1 MSVANII
8 NDGAA
13 IVSNTIMPIST
24 REIYRG
30 NTVLRV
36 TAGTNGFS
44 GSGSKTFIRIEDIRG
59 NDLKAV
65 LTDDATG
72 IELLLIG
79 ESELEAIVEGLRFI
93 AEEIEEQA
101 ATIKDESQPAEK
113 TKAPEHLLKDLRERL
128 SGTTNNRKSPRR

>member
-13 IVSNTIMPIST
+13 IVSNTIIPIST

-44 GSGSKTFIRIEDIRG
+44 GSGSKTFIRIEDMRG

-65 LTDDATG
+65 PTGDATG
-72 IELLLIG
+72 IELLLNG

-101 ATIKDESQPAEK
+101 AAIKEESQPAEK

-128 SGTTNNRKSPRR
+128 SGTTNNRKSPQR